1 MNPAGAVPQVPA
13 AQVPQDAVLIDVRE
27 DDEWQAGHAPD
38 ARHIPMGAV
47 SARTAEIPRDGDVYL
62 ICRSG
67 ARSARVAQALAGG
80 GWTVSNVADGM
91 HGWEAAGRPMVADS
105 GASPFVA

>member
-13 AQVPQDAVLIDVRE
+13 AQVPQGAVLIDVRE

-38 ARHIPMGAV
+38 AQHIPMGEV
-47 SARTAEIPRDGDVYL
+47 SARSAEIPHDGEVYV

-80 GWTVSNVADGM
+80 GWTVRNVSDGM
-91 HGWEAAGRPMVADS
+91 HGWDAAGRTMVTDS
-105 GASPFVA
+105 GAPPFVA